1 MNIGWIMPFLG
12 CALWAQG
19 AASQDGEVGNGCAD
33 LNRRVIEQATMGQL
47 REAETALAEAMGNST
62 NRHEPARGGLLLNNL
77 AFHPPL
83 SALLDSKPVSETWA
97 TGSRI
102 RTVAPSPGALSTKML
117 PPLCLTIP

>member
-19 AASQDGEVGNGCAD
+19 AASQDIEVGNGCAD

-62 NRHEPARGGLLLNNL
+62 NRHEPACGGLLLNFL
-77 AFHPPL
+77 VTILPL
-83 SALLDSKPVSETWA
+83 SGRLFPFTMLVRTSGLALELA
-97 TGSRI
+97 H
-102 RTVAPSPGALSTKML
+102 
-117 PPLCLTIP
+117 